1 MTLCIRTSGR
11 IWLGDYSALGDP
23 DLSVALSRSQTGPEG
38 PRRLNSHVWYL
49 DKKAGSLS
57 SAGPL
62 SLFACPF
69 FRVAGLMQEWPGSQ
83 TTKAETLK
91 EALVLSSA
99 GRSSHRPTQIL
110 REGECTPLL
119 SDRHAKKLR
128 LSLIDSRTKSAHSPF
143 FCQLFAHHLA

>member
-91 EALVLSSA
+91 DWAYA
-99 GRSSHRPTQIL
+99 GERHL
-110 REGECTPLL
+110 FCPLL
-119 SDRHAKKLR
+119 VEAVTGQPR
-128 LSLIDSRTKSAHSPF
+128 F
-143 FCQLFAHHLA
+143 